1 MECVDKLIRK
11 SDMLCPISG
20 KKLKE
25 SDIIPVVRGGTG
37 FSASGVSLKATK
49 SGAAMMV

>member
-25 SDIIPVVRGGTG
+25 SDIIPVVRVRWYVVVGLY
-37 FSASGVSLKATK
+37 SI
-49 SGAAMMV
+49 